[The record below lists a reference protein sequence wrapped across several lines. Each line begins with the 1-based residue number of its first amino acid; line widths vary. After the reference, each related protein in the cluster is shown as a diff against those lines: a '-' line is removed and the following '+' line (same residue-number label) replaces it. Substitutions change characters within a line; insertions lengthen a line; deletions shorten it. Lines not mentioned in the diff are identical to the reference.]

1 MGRAYYGD
9 IKGKFW
15 VEIQSSNA
23 PERFGCIGSE
33 PSIINYYTDDKE
45 AVEEEIDN
53 IKKELGEYL
62 NIIDDFYNKSEE
74 GYGLEDLNDYIKKHQ
89 KKSRYFDI
97 DYLMREYADLQLGV
111 KILKCLEKKGDCEFT
126 AELW

>member
-9 IKGKFW
+9 IEGKFYNL
-15 VEIQSSNA
+15 QSSTA

-33 PSIINYYTDDKE
+33 PSIINYYTDNKE

-53 IKKELGEYL
+53 IKKNLGEYL
-62 NIIDDFYNKSEE
+62 DIINDFFNSKKE
-74 GYGLEDLNDYIKKHQ
+74 YGLEDLNDYIKKHQ
-89 KKSRYFDI
+89 KEPRDFDM
-97 DYLMREYADLQLGV
+97 DYLMREYADLQLGI